1 MAYARENNYR
11 IISVLITA
19 LPPHEL
25 VCSLD
30 GTNGSV
36 IKTLL
41 DHNSDIRLMLY
52 SGSHVIFSNYG
63 GVDYLLISMV
73 DTTNKDELDNNRM
86 YRSNHVSKF
95 IYSKFLYEIIKS
107 YNTRVHA

>member
-1 MAYARENNYR
+1 M
-11 IISVLITA
+11 ITA

-36 IKTLL
+36 IKPLL

-52 SGSHVIFSNYG
+52 SGSHVISSNYRE
-63 GVDYLLISMV
+63 VDYLLISMV
-73 DTTNKDELDNNRM
+73 DTTNKDEYTARMLDNNRM